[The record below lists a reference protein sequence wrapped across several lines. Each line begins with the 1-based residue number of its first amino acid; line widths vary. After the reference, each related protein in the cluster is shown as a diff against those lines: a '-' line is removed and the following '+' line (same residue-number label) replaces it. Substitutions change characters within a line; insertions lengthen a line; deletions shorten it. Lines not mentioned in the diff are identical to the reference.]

1 MAEIEERGERRRR
14 DGRLS
19 GSKGMVAVLR
29 GSIEIMSNEE
39 SANFRERA
47 QSTGIISL
55 HARH

>member
-1 MAEIEERGERRRR
+1 MEEGF
-14 DGRLS
+14 LS